1 MIFSFQQLV
10 DRPTIHCFSVGLA
23 KLLFPMEAKVVMH
36 ITPIDGTSE
45 FTPNLGG
52 YQRTTMDLNEAPF
65 KIKEEHLIRMKA
77 LSRAGNIYMFHHLLL
92 NFANCCLYFI
102 LIFWSS

>member
-1 MIFSFQQLV
+1 MIFVFKQLV
-10 DRPTIHCFSVGLA
+10 DQPTIHCFSVGLA
-23 KLLFPMEAKVVMH
+23 KLLFPMEAKVVMD

-52 YQRTTMDLNEAPF
+52 YQRNTMDLNEAPF

-77 LSRAGNIYMFHHLLL
+77 LSRAGNIYIFPI
-92 NFANCCLYFI
+92 FP
-102 LIFWSS
+102 LIFLSSFLTVEGTK